1 MIHWKQGVLIVML
14 LIVCM
19 TVAFVEKGQTEE
31 TPLLIV
37 TDSYEPFVFAPDA
50 DLKGIDYEVT
60 EAVFQQLNIPIEI
73 KFYPWKRCLAMMQD
87 QAADGILDAAI
98 TNERKTYLFFPE
110 EPLSDSSLVMFYHK
124 DRPISVDTL
133 DDLRQYRIGA
143 QLGYEYPQG
152 LAEMLVNRED
162 VTTMEQNF
170 QKLVAN
176 RIDLTIENR
185 VVGLYRASVFGVRD
199 QIDVFELPTI
209 FPSKNYLGF
218 AKKAGYDELSVKFSR
233 ALLEFKQTQA
243 YHDILVKYGQVQ

>member
-50 DLKGIDYEVT
+50 DLKGIDYEVS

-152 LAEMLVNRED
+152 LAPVCLNGQCKML
-162 VTTMEQNF
+162 
-170 QKLVAN
+170 
-176 RIDLTIENR
+176 
-185 VVGLYRASVFGVRD
+185 
-199 QIDVFELPTI
+199 
-209 FPSKNYLGF
+209 
-218 AKKAGYDELSVKFSR
+218 
-233 ALLEFKQTQA
+233 LL
-243 YHDILVKYGQVQ
+243 